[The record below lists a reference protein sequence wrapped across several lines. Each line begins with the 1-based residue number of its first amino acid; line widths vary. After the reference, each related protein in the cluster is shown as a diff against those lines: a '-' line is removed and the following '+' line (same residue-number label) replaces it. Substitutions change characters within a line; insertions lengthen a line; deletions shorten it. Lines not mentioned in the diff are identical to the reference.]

1 MELIKWEEKYSV
13 GVEEVDRQHQRL
25 FALLNRFIE
34 NFGGPDKAGLADV
47 LEEMVNYIDFHFK
60 CEEGYLQAH
69 PDIEEHRREH
79 FSFVRK
85 TLQLQKDYLQ
95 DKADITLD
103 VLQFLVS
110 WLKNHILGMDRKF
123 FEEMGKIAS

>member
-1 MELIKWEEKYSV
+1 MDLIKWEEKYSV

-25 FALLNRFIE
+25 FTLLNRFIE
-34 NFGGPDKAGLADV
+34 NFGGPDKAGLPDV

-69 PDIEEHRREH
+69 PDFEEHRREH

-95 DKADITLD
+95 GKADITLD

-110 WLKNHILGMDRKF
+110 WLKNHILGTDRKY
-123 FEEMGKIAS
+123 FEQMRENAS